1 MGQIS
6 QVWQDAISDFRV
18 FLKIDKSLSNNTIYA
33 YEHDIKMFSDFLC
46 QDETKT
52 VGIEDLNEKEVRRFL
67 AYLATLDYIS
77 EATQARVLS
86 GLKTFCKFLI
96 YNGQIN
102 ENSLELVEA
111 PKLSRKIPEV
121 LTLEEIDNMEAT
133 FDIDNKPDQKR
144 NRCMIELMYSCGLRV
159 SELVNLKKENLF
171 FKQSYIVVKGKGN
184 KERIVPIGTKAQDK
198 VNEYLRDVR
207 SHIQVQA
214 GEEPYIFLN
223 RSGKHLTRIFV
234 YQMIKKAAAAA
245 GVKKTISPHTLRH
258 SFATHLLQGG
268 ADLRS
273 IQVMLGHESITTT
286 EIYTHI
292 DVQYLKET
300 IMTYHPRYKIKY

>member
-171 FKQSYIVVKGKGN
+171 FNSIPGFRIICIYYTGNISTKGKTAAN
-184 KERIVPIGTKAQDK
+184 GTG
-198 VNEYLRDVR
+198 R
-207 SHIQVQA
+207 
-214 GEEPYIFLN
+214 
-223 RSGKHLTRIFV
+223 
-234 YQMIKKAAAAA
+234 
-245 GVKKTISPHTLRH
+245 
-258 SFATHLLQGG
+258 
-268 ADLRS
+268 
-273 IQVMLGHESITTT
+273 
-286 EIYTHI
+286 
-292 DVQYLKET
+292 
-300 IMTYHPRYKIKY
+300 KILP